1 ASSPTFDHAGEHLDN
16 GLLAPRGR
24 HSTAHAP
31 PHGLPYHF
39 EISPAFAWNAAE
51 RSLDGGQHDL
61 LHRLPVFVFLRY
73 AVDDEQGIARE
84 LAAPGERERND
95 DDADEGELTPLAYR
109 AFAGLHDQ
117 ASVAEQSA
125 DRRIVDDAHG
135 PRRKPHH
142 L

>member
-1 ASSPTFDHAGEHLDN
+1 
-16 GLLAPRGR
+16 
-24 HSTAHAP
+24 
-31 PHGLPYHF
+31 
-39 EISPAFAWNAAE
+39 
-51 RSLDGGQHDL
+51 
-61 LHRLPVFVFLRY
+61 
-73 AVDDEQGIARE
+73 
-84 LAAPGERERND
+84 PGERERND

-142 L
+142 LAVVGDLNLWNARRTRKLRMRFEMARFAVHGDGDPRTCPGVELL